1 VSRRHV
7 ARAALL
13 VALAAIW
20 SVAAYLLWQSRV
32 PSSLRL
38 PHVAVDRYFTVSQLH
53 AAASYGRFSTSV
65 WAVTVA
71 VELVVFALYARWGA
85 RFASESAAG
94 PIGTGLMLGMIG
106 FALLWLAELP
116 FDVAAL
122 WWQRRHHLTHTGY
135 VSHIFGNWLALGAQF
150 VFLCLAL
157 AIVMGLA
164 RRLGNWWWLPAAPV
178 FVALATLSAFVT
190 PYLLG
195 THPLRDPVLLR
206 QARALERIEHVQHT
220 PIVVQPVRS
229 VTSLPNAEATGLGPS
244 RRLVLWDTLID
255 GRFTNR
261 ELRVVIAHEL
271 GHLARNHIWKDVG
284 WYALFAFPGAYLI
297 ARATRRRGG
306 MGEPEAVPLALLV
319 LVVLGLLA
327 LPLQNA
333 ISRHMEAEAD
343 WMALRTTHDPT
354 AAVGLFRRFVPT
366 TLDEPDPSTWEYL
379 VLENH
384 PTIAQRIAMAQAW
397 RLRYSGR

>member
-1 VSRRHV
+1 MTRRRV
-7 ARAALL
+7 AGAALL
-13 VALAAIW
+13 VALAAVW

-32 PSSLRL
+32 PSSLHL
-38 PHVAVDRYFTVSQLH
+38 PHVAVDRYFTAAQLH
-53 AAASYGRFSTSV
+53 AAASYGRFTNVV
-65 WAVTVA
+65 WIATVI
-71 VELVVFALYARWGA
+71 VELVVFVLYARWGV
-85 RFASESAAG
+85 RFVRESAAG
-94 PIGTGLMLGMIG
+94 PIGTGMLLGMIG
-106 FALLWLAELP
+106 FALLWLAEVP

-122 WWQRRHHLTHTGY
+122 WWERRHHLTTTGY
-135 VSHIFGNWLALGAQF
+135 FSAVFGNWLALGSQF

-164 RRLGNWWWLPAAPV
+164 RRLGDWWWLPAAPV

-190 PYLLG
+190 PYLIQ
-195 THPLRDPVLLR
+195 THPLHDPVLLR

-220 PIVVQPVRS
+220 PVVVQKVHT
-229 VTSLPNAEATGLGPS
+229 VTSLPNSEAMGLGPS
-244 RRLVLWDTLID
+244 RRVVIWDTMLD
-255 GRFTNR
+255 GRFTDR
-261 ELRVVIAHEL
+261 ELRVVLAHEF

-284 WYALFAFPGAYLI
+284 WYALFAVPGAYLI

-306 MGEPEAVPLALLV
+306 MGQPEAVPLALLV
-319 LVVLGLLA
+319 LVALGLLA

-343 WMALRTTHDPT
+343 WMALRTTKDP
-354 AAVGLFRRFVPT
+354 AAAISLFRHFVPT
-366 TLDEPDPSTWEYL
+366 TLDDPDPSTWEYL

-397 RLRYSGR
+397 RLRYSGH

>member
-1 VSRRHV
+1 VSRGHI

-13 VALAAIW
+13 LAFAALW

-32 PSSLRL
+32 PSSLHL
-38 PHVAVDRYFTVSQLH
+38 PHVAVDRYFTASQLH
-53 AAASYGRFSTSV
+53 AAASYGRFTNVV
-65 WAVTVA
+65 WIVTVI
-71 VELVVFALYARWGA
+71 VELVVFVLYARWGV
-85 RFASESAAG
+85 RFVRESAAG
-94 PIGTGLMLGMIG
+94 PIGTGMLLGMIG
-106 FALLWLAELP
+106 FALLWLAEVP
-116 FDVAAL
+116 FTVAAL
-122 WWQRRHHLTHTGY
+122 WWERRHHLTHTGY
-135 VSHIFGNWLALGAQF
+135 FTTVFGNWLALGSQF

-164 RRLGNWWWLPAAPV
+164 RRVGNWWWLPAAPV

-190 PYLLG
+190 PYLLQ
-195 THPLRDPVLLR
+195 THPLRNPVLLR

-220 PIVVQPVRS
+220 PIVVQPVHT
-229 VTSLPNAEATGLGPS
+229 VTSLPNAEAMGLGPS
-244 RRLVLWDTLID
+244 RRVVLWDTLID

-271 GHLARNHIWKDVG
+271 GHLERNHIWKDVG
-284 WYALFAFPGAYLI
+284 WYALFAVPGAYLI

-306 MGEPEAVPLALLV
+306 MGQPEAVPLALLV

-343 WMALRTTHDPT
+343 WMALQTTKDPT
-354 AAVGLFRRFVPT
+354 AATSLFRRFVPT
-366 TLDEPDPSTWEYL
+366 TLDDPAPSTWEYL

-397 RLRYSGR
+397 RLRYSGH